1 MSMNDEVGLA
11 GFLPNITPVAYE
23 RRLIIFFDI
32 LGWKGHIERAG
43 ANAARITEL
52 NFILN
57 VFSVF
62 ESHHEEVA
70 LPGAQISTF
79 SDNIAV
85 SIPYSTQYLESM
97 INAMARVQLGL
108 ALAGFLVRGGI
119 SIGNLV
125 HTRSAVFGPALIRA
139 YELESQHAFYPRVL
153 LDPDVEDFR
162 DLNGSHLHLE
172 NGMLFIDPFAP
183 ELLEELVRSGGASDT
198 ALKALAEA
206 VNVPEIVIPPMRIRG
221 EVALRMVATRIA
233 EELQR
238 PMRERDWQK
247 LEWLFDRL
255 AVRMALPIRAG
266 QLPRQL
272 IPAS

>member
-1 MSMNDEVGLA
+1 MNDEVGLA
-11 GFLPNITPVAYE
+11 GFLPDITPVAYE
-23 RRLIIFFDI
+23 RRLVIFFDI
-32 LGWKGHIERAG
+32 LGWKEHIQRAG
-43 ANAARITEL
+43 ADTARITEL

-62 ESHHEEVA
+62 ERHREEAA

-85 SIPYSTQYLESM
+85 SIPYSPQYLESM

-108 ALAGFLVRGGI
+108 ALAGFLVRGAI

-153 LDPDVEDFR
+153 LDPDVEDLR
-162 DLNGSHLHLE
+162 DLSGPHLHLD
-172 NGMLFIDPFAP
+172 NGILFIDPFTP
-183 ELLEELVRSGGASDT
+183 DLLDEFVRNGGASET
-198 ALKALAEA
+198 ALAALAQA
-206 VNVPEIVIPPMRIRG
+206 VNVPGIVIPPTRIPG
-221 EVALRMVATRIA
+221 EVALRMVAIRIA
-233 EELQR
+233 EDLQR

-255 AVRMALPIRAG
+255 AERMALPIRAR
-266 QLPRQL
+266 QLPRRV
-272 IPAS
+272 IPMS